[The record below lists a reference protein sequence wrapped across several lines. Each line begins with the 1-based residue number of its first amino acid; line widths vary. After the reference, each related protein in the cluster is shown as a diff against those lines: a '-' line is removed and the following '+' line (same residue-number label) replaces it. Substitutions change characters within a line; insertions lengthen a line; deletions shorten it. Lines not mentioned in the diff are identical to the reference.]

1 MNSSFDIKKTIPYV
15 VAIFIF
21 IGITLFYFK
30 PLIGGT
36 KQLQQSDFLHY
47 RGMSKEIMDYRD
59 KTGGKEALW
68 TNSMF
73 GGMPAYQISV
83 IYHGNLLKYVNSIL
97 MLGLPHPAGYVFL
110 YMLGFFILLMA
121 LRVDPWVGIVG
132 AIAFGFSSYFFIII
146 EAGHNSKAHAI
157 GLMAPVVAGF
167 ILTYRGKYLLGGA
180 ITALFLGLEL
190 FANHLQITYYMGIF
204 LVIYCLSEGVSAVMN
219 KTIGSFFKA
228 SGVIAVAGILAV
240 LPNITNIWATY
251 EYGKYTTR
259 GKSELTINEKGKTDL
274 SDKTDGLD
282 RSYATGWS
290 YGIGETMTLMI
301 PNFKGGGSEAI
312 GTHHPDALKDV
323 PAEMKPNVGQMDGYF
338 GDQPFTSGPVYA
350 GAIVIFLFVLG
361 LFIVK
366 GPLKWAIL
374 LATLLSILLSWG
386 SNYMGFSNFF
396 FDHVPGY
403 NKFRAVSMILVIAE
417 FTLPLLA
424 ILALDQLLKTSDFFN
439 QKIKFPFI
447 DFYLENKKAFFI
459 AVGLT
464 GGICLLFLIA
474 PGFNDF
480 FKSADG
486 GEKKQIYS
494 QVAKSNGPEV
504 ANQFVDGIESA
515 RKAIFRTDVWRSL
528 IFIAL
533 AASLLFFYFK
543 GGIQKG
549 LVIAGF
555 GLFILFDM
563 ALVDWRYLNDASFVP
578 KQQVQNPYQPTE
590 ADLQILEDKDPDFRV
605 LNVAVNTFNDASTSY
620 FHKSIGGYHGAKLK
634 RYQELIEF
642 QISKNNQSVLN
653 MLNTKYVIIADKN
666 QQPVAQQNPNALGN
680 AWFVNEYKLV
690 PNADSEI
697 VALSHFDP
705 SHTAIIDKRFG
716 DELSEFK
723 EYGFKPYKD
732 SASTIKLT
740 HYEPNELTYESNNK
754 GEGLAVF
761 SEIYYKDGWNAYVN
775 GKLSPHIRADYVLRA
790 MHLPAGKNQIEF
802 KFEPAVFAK
811 GEKISLAGSVLLLL
825 ACAGSGFAVWK
836 KSRNV

>member
-1 MNSSFDIKKTIPYV
+1 MNESFDIKKTIPYIA
-15 VAIFIF
+15 AILIF

-30 PLIGGT
+30 PLIGGS
-36 KQLQQSDFLHY
+36 KQLQQSDFQHY

-167 ILTYRGKYLLGGA
+167 ILTYRGKYLIGGA

-204 LVIYCLSEGVSAVMN
+204 LVIYCLAEGVSALIN
-219 KTIGSFFKA
+219 KKAVDFFKSSA
-228 SGVIAVAGILAV
+228 VIAVAGILAV

-259 GKSELTINEKGKTDL
+259 GKSELTINEKGKTDMA
-274 SDKTDGLD
+274 DKTDGLD

-290 YGIGETMTLMI
+290 YGRGETMTLMI
-301 PNFKGGGSEAI
+301 PNFKGGGSESI
-312 GTHHPDALKDV
+312 GTHHADAMKDV
-323 PAEMKPNVGQMDGYF
+323 PSELQQYVGQMDGYF

-374 LATLLSILLSWG
+374 IATILSILLSWG

-424 ILALDQLLKTSDFFN
+424 ILALDQVLKTSDFFG
-439 QKIKFPFI
+439 QKVKAPFI
-447 DFYLENKKAFFI
+447 NFYLENKKAFFV

-464 GGICLLFLIA
+464 GGLCLLFLVA

-480 FKSADG
+480 FKTQGAYDG
-486 GEKKQIYS
+486 KNLGEREQIYS
-494 QVAKSNGPEV
+494 QVVKSGGAEV
-504 ANQFVDGIESA
+504 ANQLVDGLESA
-515 RKAIFRTDVWRSL
+515 RKSIFKKDVWRSL
-528 IFIAL
+528 IFIGL
-533 AASLLFFYFK
+533 AACLLFFYFK
-543 GGIQKG
+543 NTIQKS

-555 GLFILFDM
+555 GLFILVDM

-578 KQQVQNPYQPTE
+578 KVQVQIPYQPSE

-666 QQPVAQQNPNALGN
+666 QTPVVQQNPNALGN

-705 SHTAIIDKRFG
+705 AHTAIIDKRFTDDLG
-716 DELSEFK
+716 GL
-723 EYGFKPYKD
+723 KPAKD
-732 SASTIKLT
+732 SLSRITLT
-740 HYEPNELTYESNNK
+740 HYEPNDLTYESNNK

-775 GKLSPHIRADYVLRA
+775 GKLVPHLRADYVLRA
-790 MHLPAGKNQIEF
+790 MRLPAGKNQIEF
-802 KFEPAVFAK
+802 KFEPAVFKK

-825 ACAGSGFAVWK
+825 VCAGSAFLAWK
-836 KSRNV
+836 KK